1 MHISI
6 IVPIFNE
13 GNIIK
18 SNLKKIINFFED
30 KYKFE
35 IILVNDGSTDKTRNV
50 LEALK
55 QKRIKIMHNPKNMG
69 KGYSIKRGIES
80 ATGDVILTTDADLS
94 AGIEEFNKLIL
105 KFNSGYSFVIG
116 SRSKANAVIN
126 IKQNIL
132 RISLGIVFNFLVKII
147 LGLNYSDTQCGFKL
161 YDSIKIKSIINLCK
175 VDRFCADVEILYLA
189 KLKNI
194 SVYEE
199 GIIWNDNK
207 NSKVKLLND
216 PINMFFDILKIK
228 FRKY

>member
-1 MHISI
+1 M
-6 IVPIFNE
+6 
-13 GNIIK
+13 
-18 SNLKKIINFFED
+18 
-30 KYKFE
+30 
-35 IILVNDGSTDKTRNV
+35 
-50 LEALK
+50 
-55 QKRIKIMHNPKNMG
+55 
-69 KGYSIKRGIES
+69 
-80 ATGDVILTTDADLS
+80 
-94 AGIEEFNKLIL
+94 
-105 KFNSGYSFVIG
+105 G